1 MPRHERPSVPSSDF
15 RDWWSVEL
23 PGPNARSRV
32 TQMSKDPA
40 HYGCTD
46 RGCTPV
52 KKRHVARKPASR
64 SSARSSAPWAAL
76 GVSLP
81 LLWRIKRL
89 HCVHPALL
97 TAKVFQKTRP
107 ALLNWGA
114 RAQDTKSLARRSGP
128 TKLHPPVGVER
139 PTLLVL
145 FAPHVGRRPARQPDE
160 QLVVVVLLVVHKFDA
175 GAARLLLGV
184 GPLRL
189 VRVVRVRV
197 RVRVRVSCSPTPR
210 RRSAPPARP
219 MHCNLPSYLAT

>member
-52 KKRHVARKPASR
+52 KKGHVARKPASR

-107 ALLNWGA
+107 ALLSWGA
-114 RAQDTKSLARRSGP
+114 RAQVHEEPSASQWSYKATSTCGRGEANATCTFRSP
-128 TKLHPPVGVER
+128 CWPPSG
-139 PTLLVL
+139 
-145 FAPHVGRRPARQPDE
+145 
-160 QLVVVVLLVVHKFDA
+160 
-175 GAARLLLGV
+175 
-184 GPLRL
+184 
-189 VRVVRVRV
+189 
-197 RVRVRVSCSPTPR
+197 
-210 RRSAPPARP
+210 PPARR
-219 MHCNLPSYLAT
+219 ATRRRRPPRSPQV